1 MFKTVI
7 ETEVKNNKPIEAKSN
22 KPISLSL
29 SPLLSKVI
37 EKSIHDQR
45 NELMYSYQSNSRKII
60 QYKFLSQLT
69 NMINNSAENGKHI
82 GMMLISL
89 QRL

>member
-7 ETEVKNNKPIEAKSN
+7 ETEAKNNKPIEAKSN

-37 EKSIHDQR
+37 EKFIHDQR
-45 NELMYSYQSNSRKII
+45 NELII
-60 QYKFLSQLT
+60 VTSQTLEKSFTADFCLS
-69 NMINNSAENGKHI
+69 
-82 GMMLISL
+82 
-89 QRL
+89 

>member
-7 ETEVKNNKPIEAKSN
+7 ETEAKNNKPIEGKSN

-37 EKSIHDQR
+37 EKFIHDQR
-45 NELMYSYQSNSRKII
+45 NELII
-60 QYKFLSQLT
+60 VTSQTLEKSFNTNFCLS
-69 NMINNSAENGKHI
+69 
-82 GMMLISL
+82 
-89 QRL
+89 